1 MHGQHGLQYGSDP
14 SLCDE
19 SDKFICYN
27 AHLFSGYCTSQ
38 FSMSRMLM
46 TGFQPVLETLLSQL
60 NPNQPSNLS
69 WSANP
74 FSCYQPPSREPI
86 WPHNELVNLFL
97 HMIIQSQN
105 QIPWTASLVSVTLWG
120 HKSQFVYQRCT

>member
-1 MHGQHGLQYGSDP
+1 
-14 SLCDE
+14 
-19 SDKFICYN
+19 
-27 AHLFSGYCTSQ
+27 
-38 FSMSRMLM
+38 M
-46 TGFQPVLETLLSQL
+46 TGFHPVLETLFSQL

-86 WPHNELVNLFL
+86 WPHNKLVKLFP

-105 QIPWTASLVSVTLWG
+105 RIPWTAMVSVTMRAQKPICVSVMYLVG
-120 HKSQFVYQRCT
+120 LNTIT